1 MSLPCLGGGKWG
13 LNDWC
18 INYRDSQPRVWVGV
32 GLSQKKRNG
41 CLKMAG
47 YSGLALEFDHQNPT
61 TLNTVRVGT
70 EKDTFSPD
78 LL

>member
-47 YSGLALEFDHQNPT
+47 YSGLVLELTQLH
-61 TLNTVRVGT
+61 LVRVGT